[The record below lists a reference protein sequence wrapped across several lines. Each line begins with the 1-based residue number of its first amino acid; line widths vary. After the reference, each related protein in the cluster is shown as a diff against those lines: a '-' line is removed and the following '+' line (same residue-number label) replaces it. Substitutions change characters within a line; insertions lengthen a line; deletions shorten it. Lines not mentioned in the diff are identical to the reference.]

1 LEQPAPIVTHSDG
14 EQKILSIQALRFVAA
29 AWVVFHH
36 ALGAAHE
43 YTQRLGLP
51 DTAINRFYN
60 LPTLG
65 NAGVD
70 LFFVISGFV
79 MVFATWRTF
88 GQHGAARDFLAR
100 RLIRIFPPY
109 WICTTIVAAALLAYP
124 GQITNLSW
132 DGGMVFASYLL
143 LPVYS
148 VDDLPRFLL
157 FPGWTLAYEMYFYL
171 VFFALMWLPRKTFL
185 AAISALFLASVA
197 VRLALA
203 HRSQPLEVITN
214 PLLLEFLFG
223 VWVGH
228 TYFYL
233 RDAGPGLTRLLA
245 GAGITAFGL
254 TLFVSLGVSR
264 VIEWGL
270 PAALLVL
277 GFALAERAGR
287 LHVPWLLAEL
297 GNSSYSLYLTHT
309 LTYPLLSKLW
319 LKLGWFHAAPAVV
332 FVVVAS
338 VACIGAGHG
347 FYLVVERPI
356 MRRLTAM
363 WKAYYRPGLA

>member
-1 LEQPAPIVTHSDG
+1 LEHHASAARSGGD
-14 EQKILSIQALRFVAA
+14 QKILSIQALRFVAA

-43 YTQRLGLP
+43 YSQRLGLP
-51 DTAINRFYN
+51 DTALNRFYN
-60 LPTLG
+60 LPILG

-79 MVFATWRTF
+79 MVYTTWRTF
-88 GQHGAARDFLAR
+88 GQPGAARDFLAR

-124 GQITNLSW
+124 GQITGLAW
-132 DGGMVFASYLL
+132 DGGMVLASYLL
-143 LPVYS
+143 LPLYS
-148 VDDLPRFLL
+148 VEDLPRFLL

-171 VFFALMWLPRKTFL
+171 VFFALMWLPRKWFL
-185 AAISALFLASVA
+185 ALISALFLSSVA
-197 VRLALA
+197 ARLLLA

-228 TYFYL
+228 AYFHL
-233 RDAGPGLTRLLA
+233 REVGPRWSRVLV
-245 GAGITAFGL
+245 GASITAFGL
-254 TLFVSLGVSR
+254 TLFVSLDVGR
-264 VIEWGL
+264 VLEWGL

-277 GFALAERAGR
+277 GLALAERAGR

-319 LKLGWFHAAPAVV
+319 LKLGWFQATPAVV

-338 VACIGAGHG
+338 TACIAAGHG
-347 FYLVVERPI
+347 FYLVMERPV
-356 MRRLTAM
+356 MRRLTAS
-363 WKAYYRPGLA
+363 WKAHHRPGLA